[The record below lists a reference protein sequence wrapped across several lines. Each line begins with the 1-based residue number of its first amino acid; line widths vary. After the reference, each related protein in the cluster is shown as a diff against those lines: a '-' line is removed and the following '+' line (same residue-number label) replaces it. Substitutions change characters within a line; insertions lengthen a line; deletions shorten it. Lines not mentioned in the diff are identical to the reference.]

1 MDGSRKGT
9 TRAVDR
15 DPHSSAALL
24 ATASVASATPRV
36 QRVHSAGTFVYR
48 DASVRSFVVDHGEL
62 TAVDPMS
69 ISLLRQDGVTVTL
82 AASDATTCVRVDGLQ
97 ATLQNLV
104 IGQDISAVSDETGTS
119 ALAIRVGHAQRGR
132 RHAGVPPAPG
142 RRSRG
147 HHGSALRRH
156 DARSAH
162 GIADVITALA
172 PYWIRI
178 ARADNVSV
186 IAHRTRETR
195 VVHVASYYRLH
206 LGEPVTIVSLKTLDD
221 QGQPKL
227 LALVIRA
234 HRG

>member
-1 MDGSRKGT
+1 MTASI
-9 TRAVDR
+9 A
-15 DPHSSAALL
+15 SAA
-24 ATASVASATPRV
+24 PRV

-48 DASVRSFVVDHGEL
+48 DASVRSFMVDHGEL
-62 TAVDPMS
+62 TAVDEMS
-69 ISLLRQDGVTVTL
+69 ISLLRQDGVNVTL

-104 IGQDISAVSDETGTS
+104 IGQDISAVSDEAGTS
-119 ALAIRVGHAQRGR
+119 ALAIRVGHSHRDDDTPGCRLLRGAV
-132 RHAGVPPAPG
+132 HGDITDQLSDG
-142 RRSRG
+142 TTQERSWDRG
-147 HHGSALRRH
+147 
-156 DARSAH
+156 
-162 GIADVITALA
+162 VITALA

-206 LGEPVTIVSLKTLDD
+206 LGEPVTIVSLKVLDD

>member
-1 MDGSRKGT
+1 M
-9 TRAVDR
+9 RAVAVVLAFTGLLTTA
-15 DPHSSAALL
+15 SIASAA
-24 ATASVASATPRV
+24 PRV

-48 DASVRSFVVDHGEL
+48 DASVRSFMVDHGEL
-62 TAVDPMS
+62 TAVDEMS
-69 ISLLRQDGVTVTL
+69 ISLLRQDGVAVTL

-119 ALAIRVGHAQRGR
+119 ALAIRVGHAQRDDDT
-132 RHAGVPPAPG
+132 PG
-142 RRSRG
+142 CRLLRGAVHGDITDQLSDGTSQERSWDRG
-147 HHGSALRRH
+147 
-156 DARSAH
+156 
-162 GIADVITALA
+162 VITALA

-206 LGEPVTIVSLKTLDD
+206 LGEPVTIVSLKVLDD

-227 LALVIRA
+227 IALVIRA

>member
-1 MDGSRKGT
+1 MEAPKKGT
-9 TRAVDR
+9 TRAAIVILTI
-15 DPHSSAALL
+15 AALL

-36 QRVHSAGTFVYR
+36 ERVHSAGTFVYR
-48 DASVRSFVVDHGEL
+48 DLSVRTFGVDHGEL
-62 TAVDPMS
+62 TAVDPTS

-104 IGQDISAVSDETGTS
+104 IGQDISAVSDETGMS
-119 ALAIRVGHAQRGR
+119 ALAIRVGHAQRDDDTPGCR
-132 RHAGVPPAPG
+132 LLRGVVHG
-142 RRSRG
+142 DITDQLSDGTTQERSWDRG
-147 HHGSALRRH
+147 
-156 DARSAH
+156 
-162 GIADVITALA
+162 VITALA

-206 LGEPVTIVSLKTLDD
+206 LGEPVTIVSRKTVDD
-221 QGQPKL
+221 QGQPRL

>member
-1 MDGSRKGT
+1 MDRSRNGT
-9 TRAVDR
+9 MRAVVVVL
-15 DPHSSAALL
+15 AITGLL

-48 DASVRSFVVDHGEL
+48 DLSVRTFGIDHGEL
-62 TAVDPMS
+62 SAIDPTS
-69 ISLLRQDGVTVTL
+69 ISLVRQDGVTVTL

-104 IGQDISAVSDETGTS
+104 IGQDISAVSDETGTA
-119 ALAIRVGHAQRGR
+119 ALAIRVGHAQRDDDT
-132 RHAGVPPAPG
+132 PG
-142 RRSRG
+142 CRLLRG
-147 HHGSALRRH
+147 AVHGDITDLLSDGTTQERAWDR
-156 DARSAH
+156 
-162 GIADVITALA
+162 GIITALA

-186 IAHRTRETR
+186 VAHRTRLTR

-206 LGEPVTIVSLKTLDD
+206 LGEPVTIVSLKVLDD
-221 QGQPKL
+221 QGQQKL

-234 HRG
+234 RRG

>member
-1 MDGSRKGT
+1 M
-9 TRAVDR
+9 RAVAVVLAFTGLLTTA
-15 DPHSSAALL
+15 SIASAA
-24 ATASVASATPRV
+24 PRV

-48 DASVRSFVVDHGEL
+48 DASVRSFMVDHGEL
-62 TAVDPMS
+62 TAVDAMS
-69 ISLLRQDGVTVTL
+69 ISLLRRDGAAVTL

-97 ATLQNLV
+97 ATMQNLV

-119 ALAIRVGHAQRGR
+119 ALAIRVGHAHRDDDTPGCRLLRGAV
-132 RHAGVPPAPG
+132 HGDITDQLSDG
-142 RRSRG
+142 TSQERSWDRG
-147 HHGSALRRH
+147 
-156 DARSAH
+156 
-162 GIADVITALA
+162 VITALA

-206 LGEPVTIVSLKTLDD
+206 LGEPVTIVSLKITDD

>member
-1 MDGSRKGT
+1 MDGSTHRT
-9 TRAVDR
+9 MRAAIVILTI
-15 DPHSSAALL
+15 AGVL

-36 QRVHSAGTFVYR
+36 ERVHSAGTFVYR
-48 DASVRSFVVDHGEL
+48 DLSVRTFGIDHGEL
-62 TAVDPMS
+62 TAVDPTS

-104 IGQDISAVSDETGTS
+104 IGQDIAAVSDETGTS
-119 ALAIRVGHAQRGR
+119 ALAVRVGHAQRDDDT
-132 RHAGVPPAPG
+132 PG
-142 RRSRG
+142 CRLLRGAVHGDITDLLSDGTTQERSWDRG
-147 HHGSALRRH
+147 
-156 DARSAH
+156 
-162 GIADVITALA
+162 VITALA

-195 VVHVASYYRLH
+195 MVHVASYFRLH
-206 LGEPVTIVSLKTLDD
+206 LGEPVTIVSRKVLDD

-234 HRG
+234 HRR

>member
-1 MDGSRKGT
+1 MNRPRNGSI
-9 TRAVDR
+9 RAV
-15 DPHSSAALL
+15 AVVLVLTGVL
-24 ATASVASATPRV
+24 ATASIASAAPRV

-48 DASVRSFVVDHGEL
+48 DLSVRMFGIDHGEL
-62 TAVDPMS
+62 TAVDSMS
-69 ISLLRQDGVTVTL
+69 ISLLRQDGITVTL
-82 AASDATTCVRVDGLQ
+82 AASDASTCVRVDGLQ

-104 IGQDISAVSDETGTS
+104 IGQDISAVGDETGTS
-119 ALAIRVGHAQRGR
+119 ALAIRVGHAQRDDDT
-132 RHAGVPPAPG
+132 PG
-142 RRSRG
+142 CRLLRGAVHGDIMDQLSDGTTQERSWDRG
-147 HHGSALRRH
+147 
-156 DARSAH
+156 
-162 GIADVITALA
+162 VITALA

-206 LGEPVTIVSLKTLDD
+206 LGEPITIVSLKVLDD

>member
-1 MDGSRKGT
+1 M
-9 TRAVDR
+9 RAVAVVLAFTGLLTTA
-15 DPHSSAALL
+15 SIASAA
-24 ATASVASATPRV
+24 PRV

-48 DASVRSFVVDHGEL
+48 DASVRSFMVDHGEL
-62 TAVDPMS
+62 TAVGEMS
-69 ISLLRQDGVTVTL
+69 ISLLRQDGVAVTL

-104 IGQDISAVSDETGTS
+104 IGQDISAVSDEAGTS
-119 ALAIRVGHAQRGR
+119 ALAIRVGHAHRDDDTPGCRLLRGAV
-132 RHAGVPPAPG
+132 HGDITDQLSDGTTQG
-142 RRSRG
+142 RSWDRG
-147 HHGSALRRH
+147 
-156 DARSAH
+156 
-162 GIADVITALA
+162 VITALA

-195 VVHVASYYRLH
+195 VVHVASYFRLH
-206 LGEPVTIVSLKTLDD
+206 LGEPVTIVSLKILDD

>member
-1 MDGSRKGT
+1 M
-9 TRAVDR
+9 RAV
-15 DPHSSAALL
+15 AVVLAFTGLL
-24 ATASVASATPRV
+24 ATASIASAAPRV

-48 DASVRSFVVDHGEL
+48 DASVRSFMVDHGEL
-62 TAVDPMS
+62 TAVDTMS
-69 ISLLRQDGVTVTL
+69 ISLLRQDGVAVTL

-119 ALAIRVGHAQRGR
+119 ALAIRVGHAHRDDDTPGCRLLRGAV
-132 RHAGVPPAPG
+132 HGDITDQLSDG
-142 RRSRG
+142 TSQERSWDRG
-147 HHGSALRRH
+147 
-156 DARSAH
+156 
-162 GIADVITALA
+162 VITALA
-172 PYWIRI
+172 PYWIRV

-206 LGEPVTIVSLKTLDD
+206 LGEPVTIVSLKVTDD